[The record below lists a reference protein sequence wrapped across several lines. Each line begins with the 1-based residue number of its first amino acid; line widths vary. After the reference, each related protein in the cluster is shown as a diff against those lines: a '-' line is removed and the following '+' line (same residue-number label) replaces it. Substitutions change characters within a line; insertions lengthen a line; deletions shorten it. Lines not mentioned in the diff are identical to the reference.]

1 METTNTKVWT
11 EAAIVS
17 LLTSNNRAVE
27 KAILAI
33 FARQTEDEKQS
44 ESTHHDNS
52 RGFSAADA
60 RTGSY
65 MARWILSG
73 KRLDGKFLDK
83 GRKIAVKYRKQL
95 LEVANG

>member
-1 METTNTKVWT
+1 METTNKVWT

-17 LLTSNNRAVE
+17 LLQNNNRAVE
-27 KAILAI
+27 RAILAI
-33 FARQTEDEKQS
+33 FARQTEDEK
-44 ESTHHDNS
+44 STECTRHENS

-65 MARWILSG
+65 LARWILG
-73 KRLDGKFLDK
+73 GNHLNGKFLDK